1 VMERHMSQ
9 IRNSDQ
15 TTGPA
20 RCRMLVIECPCP
32 LQDNSARNANN
43 DDGAYEFKHICLRM

>member
-15 TTGPA
+15 ATGPTSGK
-20 RCRMLVIECPCP
+20 MLVIECPCP
-32 LQDNSARNANN
+32 LQDNSTRDTNN
-43 DDGAYEFKHICLRM
+43 DDGAYEFKHICLRA